1 MSCVNPC
8 IITTPFAIYLIKIE
22 ELGRSQFV
30 HDFRTPFVTWTLA
43 VHLRLTLAAPAAT
56 LRYVTMF
63 DCHLQVSRNNVT
75 LASQLDSC
83 QNISKVEEI
92 ILGLNCASEQ
102 TPLGGPSR
110 TNTLFQQDRL
120 ILSHVYVWI
129 TVNKK
134 NNINKSTQVFKI
146 NHPQLIS
153 AVNRSLLSFEYKICR
168 FSISMTICAFITIKS
183 NHRSITQPLLSVHYI
198 PDPTTN
204 CRKKAFSFSAHF
216 KAPLFGVN
224 WIRVL
229 EKCIKYKHGLKSNRR
244 DSEFNCRQKTKPH
257 ES

>member
-1 MSCVNPC
+1 MF
-8 IITTPFAIYLIKIE
+8 PFCK
-22 ELGRSQFV
+22 
-30 HDFRTPFVTWTLA
+30 H
-43 VHLRLTLAAPAAT
+43 
-56 LRYVTMF
+56 
-63 DCHLQVSRNNVT
+63 
-75 LASQLDSC
+75 
-83 QNISKVEEI
+83 
-92 ILGLNCASEQ
+92 
-102 TPLGGPSR
+102 
-110 TNTLFQQDRL
+110 
-120 ILSHVYVWI
+120 
-129 TVNKK
+129 
-134 NNINKSTQVFKI
+134 
-146 NHPQLIS
+146 

-257 ES
+257 ESWSALYPPPLPPAAVIAGRSHMHTGRKEVLTFSHRCESI